1 MDIRQYQLDREQDFQ
16 AFKTQYDDLKA
27 RYISSL
33 TQAVYDSSKVQDV
46 LDANKSLVTL
56 VTDFIAESQDK
67 FDTKTIEDLTQQII
81 LYQQEYQKIKDSRE
95 KSKTLIEILNK
106 ENSRLEYIQTEFNTY
121 LWILFGCIVFLI
133 FLIFRVP
140 SVKLPEVPDLQ
151 LSTTIPEYS

>member
-56 VTDFIAESQDK
+56 VTEFIAESQDK

>member
-16 AFKTQYDDLKA
+16 VFKTQYDDLKA

-33 TQAVYDSSKVQDV
+33 TQAVYDSSKIQDV
-46 LDANKSLVTL
+46 LNANKSLVEL
-56 VTDFIAESQDK
+56 VTAFIAESQDK

-81 LYQQEYQKIKDSRE
+81 LYQQEYQKIKNSHE

-121 LWILFGCIVFLI
+121 LWILLGCIIFLI
-133 FLIFRVP
+133 YLIFRVP
-140 SVKLPEVPDLQ
+140 SVTLPEVPELQ
-151 LSTTIPEYS
+151 LSTMLPE

>member
-121 LWILFGCIVFLI
+121 LWILFACIVFLI

>member
-1 MDIRQYQLDREQDFQ
+1 MDIRQYQLDRQQDFQ